1 MVPQAIL
8 LPEGPHIGEEGLS
21 TLMKMFFC
29 GGNKIS
35 WGTIFLNENGQFEVE
50 IEKNCRLHCFQ
61 VAPFDGSHFSTV
73 GSARGQHFDP

>member
-21 TLMKMFFC
+21 TPMKMFFW
-29 GGNKIS
+29 GEIKFHG
-35 WGTIFLNENGQFEVE
+35 GTIFLNENGQFEVE